1 MSLIP
6 TVLIAL
12 AIVGLLG
19 VVVLMVVRR
28 DLRTVLLPLA
38 LFIALGLFLY
48 VGLFRDPH
56 EVPSPLINKPA
67 PAFQLP
73 QLHEPTKKLTTQD
86 MHGKVWLLN
95 FWGTWCIA
103 CRDEHPVLVKYSQT
117 SGLPIVGVDYK
128 YANDTSD
135 ERAAAVQ
142 FLAEAGN
149 PYAQTIYDAEGRT
162 SIDFGV
168 YGAPESFLIDKQG
181 VIRFKQIGPITDEV
195 WNNKI
200 LPLARQLNQ

>member
-1 MSLIP
+1 MNKYLLIP
-6 TVLIAL
+6 LVLFIGL
-12 AIVGLLG
+12 VLFLLVGL
-19 VVVLMVVRR
+19 
-28 DLRTVLLPLA
+28 
-38 LFIALGLFLY
+38 Y
-48 VGLFRDPH
+48 RDPH

-73 QLHEPTKKLTTQD
+73 QLHEPSKKLTTQD
-86 MHGKVWLLN
+86 MRGKVWLLN

-103 CRDEHPVLVKYSQT
+103 CRDEHPILVKYSQA
-117 SGLPIVGVDYK
+117 GAVPIVGVDYK
-128 YANDTSD
+128 YANDNSD

-142 FLAEAGN
+142 FLADAGN
-149 PYAQTIYDAEGRT
+149 PYFQTIYDVDGRT

-195 WNNKI
+195 WNKQI
-200 LPLARQLNQ
+200 LPLAR